1 MTAARPAPWTA
12 PQRWTLAATVLGS
25 TMAFLDGSVVNVA
38 LSALQQDFGASLAA
52 VGWVANAYTLML
64 AALILVGGALG
75 DLYGR
80 KRIFA
85 VGVGLFAA
93 ASLLCGLA
101 PQLGVLIW
109 ARVLQ
114 GIGGAL
120 LIPGS
125 LALIN
130 GVFPAQMRG
139 RAIGLWSAATSM
151 VLIFGPALGG
161 VLVDTASWRWVF
173 LLNLPLAA
181 LVLLALPRVPES
193 RDDTRQGTPP
203 DVLGSLL
210 AVAGLG
216 ALTYGLI
223 TAGERGWNGSA
234 LGATLAGVLGLILFV
249 VWEARSRSPMLPL
262 SLFRSAGFASTNLL
276 TFLLYGALGSALF
289 FLPLV
294 LIGAL
299 GFSATAAGSALL
311 PLSLL
316 LAGLSGVFGGLADRI
331 GARLP
336 LTVGPILAGIGFA
349 LMARIGVGTS
359 YLTTL
364 LPAMVVLGLGMAVT
378 VAPLTTAVM
387 GSVGASYAGTAS
399 GVNNAVSRAAG
410 LLMLALFTLLTL
422 GSFGRSLET
431 RLVGATLPTA
441 ARQSMLAQSDLLA
454 RVPVPKSLT
463 PAQAAQAKQAV
474 KLAFL
479 DSFRLVALWSGVL
492 AVLAGLVGW
501 FGLHPKYTAGA
512 STGKRQEEPGHPLA

>member
-1 MTAARPAPWTA
+1 MTAPSTSVWTA

-38 LSALQQDFGASLAA
+38 LSALQQEFGATLAA

-80 KRIFA
+80 KRMFGL
-85 VGVGLFAA
+85 GVGLFAL

-101 PQLGVLIW
+101 PQLGVLIG

-130 GVFPAQMRG
+130 GVFPRQMRG
-139 RAIGLWSAATSM
+139 RAIGLWSAITSM

-161 VLVDTASWRWVF
+161 LLVDTASWRWVF

-193 RDDTRQGTPP
+193 RDETRRGTPP
-203 DVLGSLL
+203 DLVGSLL

-216 ALTYGLI
+216 ALTSGLI
-223 TAGERGWNGSA
+223 TAGERGWNGAA
-234 LGATLAGVLGLILFV
+234 LGLTLAGMLGVILFV

-262 SLFRSAGFASTNLL
+262 SLFRSAGFAGTNLL

-331 GARLP
+331 GPRLP

-349 LMARIGVGTS
+349 LMARIGVGAP
-359 YLTTL
+359 YWTTI
-364 LPAMVVLGLGMAVT
+364 LPAMVTLGLGMAIT

-431 RLVGATLPTA
+431 RLAGAALPAA
-441 ARQSMLAQSDLLA
+441 ARQTMLAQSAQLA
-454 RVPVPKSLT
+454 RVPVPSSLNS
-463 PAQAAQAKQAV
+463 AQAAAAQQAV
-474 KLAFL
+474 KLAFV
-479 DSFRLVALWSGVL
+479 DSFRQVALWSALL
-492 AVLAGLVGW
+492 AVLAGLAGCISLNPKR
-501 FGLHPKYTAGA
+501 GPALPTDHPD
-512 STGKRQEEPGHPLA
+512 SV